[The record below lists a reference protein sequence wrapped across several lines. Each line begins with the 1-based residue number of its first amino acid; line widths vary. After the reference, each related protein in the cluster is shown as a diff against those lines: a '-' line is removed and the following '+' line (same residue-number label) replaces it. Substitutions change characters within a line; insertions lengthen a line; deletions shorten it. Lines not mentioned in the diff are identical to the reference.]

1 MVVPGCIDGLLP
13 STAAAADILTVGVQ
27 VSATTPPVAL
37 VAQER
42 LGRNFGHGCWLL
54 AWLWRNKKL
63 QVVVVVVFFN
73 RPRGWGW

>member
-1 MVVPGCIDGLLP
+1 MMVVPGCIDRLLSSP
-13 STAAAADILTVGVQ
+13 TAAADILTIRVE
-27 VSATTPPVAL
+27 VSAATPPVAL

-63 QVVVVVVFFN
+63 LVVF
-73 RPRGWGW
+73 